1 MTKLSN
7 VKRSGGP
14 RTAAGKAIAARN
26 SLKTGAYSSAMIL
39 PGESEIEFKELKDS
53 LLVDLQAVGM
63 MESALVN
70 ELAVIVW
77 KKLRVDQVEHRSV
90 LQRLNERFTPES
102 FYGVGLPSQREFDIA
117 LNHPWFWESDCPKYI
132 DQARELVIRL
142 LEEDTRPE
150 VLIEIKQKLPVLYW
164 RMVNRVRYML
174 RPEALFRVRPEDFEH
189 LKTLAQISGDWNNV
203 MGLVWQELSFG
214 VAKELSALEF
224 ALGHKP
230 MIEALIPQVMDQ
242 RLMQMV
248 QMDGVVR
255 ARDDLDRAFFRILKE
270 LRAQQEWRLKHRVVD
285 VTPNQAVSKT
295 D

>member
-39 PGESEIEFKELKDS
+39 PGESEAEFQELKDS
-53 LLVDLQAVGM
+53 LLVDLQAIGM
-63 MESALVN
+63 LESALVN
-70 ELAVIVW
+70 QLADIVW
-77 KKLRVDQVEHRSV
+77 KKLRIDQVEHRSV
-90 LQRLNERFTPES
+90 MQRLNERLTAKS
-102 FYGVGLPSQREFDIA
+102 FYSVGLQRQLEFDIA
-117 LNHPWFWESDCPKYI
+117 LDHPWFWESDCRKYI
-132 DQARELVIRL
+132 DLTRELVIRL
-142 LEEDTRPE
+142 LEEDARSE
-150 VLIEIKQKLPVLYW
+150 VLLEIKEKLPVLYW
-164 RMVNRVRYML
+164 RMVCQARDEL
-174 RPEALFRVRPEDFEH
+174 RPQMLLRGDPKDFRYIKEIAEH
-189 LKTLAQISGDWNNV
+189 SGHWDSV
-203 MGLVWQELSFG
+203 MGFAWRDLSFW

-224 ALGHKP
+224 ALGHKST
-230 MIEALIPQVMDQ
+230 IEALIPQVMDQ

-270 LRAQQEWRLKHRVVD
+270 LRAQQEWRLKHQVID
-285 VTPNQAVSKT
+285 VTPNQVVSKT